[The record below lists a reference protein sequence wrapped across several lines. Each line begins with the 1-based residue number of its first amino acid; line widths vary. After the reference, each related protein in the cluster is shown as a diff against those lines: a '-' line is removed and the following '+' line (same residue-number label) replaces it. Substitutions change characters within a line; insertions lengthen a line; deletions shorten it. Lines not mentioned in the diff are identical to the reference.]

1 MSIWET
7 FSLQGS
13 LFIMILA
20 GLVLKKLGILDAQG
34 RRTLTDLCIDIVIP
48 CNILKSFLVPL
59 DRSVLTA
66 AAAVLAVGFLVQFL
80 CLLLNQCLY
89 RRCPDAQKK
98 VLQYCTLVSNGG
110 FLGNPVAEGIYGLEG
125 LMYASVYLI
134 SMRIVMWS
142 AGTTYFVADKK
153 TDRRQVIKNVLT
165 HPCLVAVY
173 LGLVLMLTGLPLPQM
188 VTVAV
193 KSIGSCNSA
202 LTMFIIGMILDDVP
216 LRTLLGKTTGLYSV
230 LRLGLLPLLAYL
242 VCLPFGLS
250 GAARGVSV
258 LLTGMPAGATAAI
271 FAARYGSDA
280 PFATRCVVLSTL
292 LSMVTLP
299 LWSAFLA

>member
-80 CLLLNQCLY
+80 CLLLNQFLY

-193 KSIGSCNSA
+193 KSIGS
-202 LTMFIIGMILDDVP
+202 
-216 LRTLLGKTTGLYSV
+216 TLLGKTTGLYSV